1 MNNTPKQDDS
11 SVKRIG
17 KKLSQWAE
25 LKNLLQKKGSLES
38 SVNLLRTKTIE
49 QFASECLKIYKK
61 KIKIQYLLQNNREII
76 GNNLK
81 EVKFTIPSIEM
92 KDGSTNFTY
101 YDEVEKFLFT
111 FRSNNYLMLNLIES
125 LKPDQWEIMAPF
137 LCHFFYENFYSESTE
152 QEEILYIIYLL
163 LEKEIDALNT

>member
-49 QFASECLKIYKK
+49 QFASECLKK
-61 KIKIQYLLQNNREII
+61 
-76 GNNLK
+76 
-81 EVKFTIPSIEM
+81 
-92 KDGSTNFTY
+92 
-101 YDEVEKFLFT
+101 
-111 FRSNNYLMLNLIES
+111 
-125 LKPDQWEIMAPF
+125 
-137 LCHFFYENFYSESTE
+137 
-152 QEEILYIIYLL
+152 
-163 LEKEIDALNT
+163 

>member
-61 KIKIQYLLQNNREII
+61 K
-76 GNNLK
+76 
-81 EVKFTIPSIEM
+81 
-92 KDGSTNFTY
+92 
-101 YDEVEKFLFT
+101 
-111 FRSNNYLMLNLIES
+111 
-125 LKPDQWEIMAPF
+125 
-137 LCHFFYENFYSESTE
+137 
-152 QEEILYIIYLL
+152 
-163 LEKEIDALNT
+163 

>member
-61 KIKIQYLLQNNREII
+61 KNKNSI
-76 GNNLK
+76 
-81 EVKFTIPSIEM
+81 FTP
-92 KDGSTNFTY
+92 K
-101 YDEVEKFLFT
+101 
-111 FRSNNYLMLNLIES
+111 
-125 LKPDQWEIMAPF
+125 
-137 LCHFFYENFYSESTE
+137 
-152 QEEILYIIYLL
+152 
-163 LEKEIDALNT
+163 